1 MKLNTARSSPEGG
14 IKECSSSKDTNLV
27 HSSPLGSGGA
37 VHHTLFTYPHKP
49 KPNPALSPF
58 FEKLEQVKKK
68 LIKN

>member
-1 MKLNTARSSPEGG
+1 MKLKASPPSKGG
-14 IKECSSSKDTNLV
+14 IIERFSNKNTNLA

-37 VHHTLFTYPHKP
+37 VHHALFTYPHKP